1 MKGVIID
8 PLPPQDE
15 LLYPVSISIV
25 TTSEQRADLADLVHE
40 YSLRWTGLSLRPIT
54 EKNVDIISRLT
65 TGENISD
72 ILGFVAY
79 FGNTPVG
86 CVIVL
91 SHTGMEKIEIVDFFV
106 MPGFQHRGI
115 GRKLFAMADEVAR
128 ASDHIVNLAVLDD
141 NVAAIAI
148 YEQFGYEQMAIFTDN
163 GRTYRK
169 YLAVTAA

>member
-8 PLPPQDE
+8 PLPPQDDP
-15 LLYPVSISIV
+15 LDPVRIEIV
-25 TTSEQRADLADLVHE
+25 TTPEQRDDLADLVHE
-40 YSLRWTGLSLRPIT
+40 YALRWTGLGLRPIT

-65 TGENISD
+65 TGENIND
-72 ILGFVAY
+72 ILGLVAY
-79 FGNTPVG
+79 FANTPTG

-91 SHTGMEKIEIVDFFV
+91 GHPDAEKIEIVDFFV
-106 MPGFQHRGI
+106 MPGLQHRGI
-115 GRKLFAMADEVAR
+115 GRKLFAMADELAR

-148 YEQFGYEQMAIFTDN
+148 YEQFGYEQIATFTDN

-169 YLAVTAA
+169 YLAVVA